1 VSLLVKDVDS
11 ASDLTYQILTIYP
24 PVSIENFSDN
34 NCLSGD
40 YEVSFDV
47 SYSSGVANFFVNG
60 IAYTGSYSEL
70 FPDGTAYNLN
80 VVDENGCSEF
90 FLSGNH
96 NCGCTTNAGSMI
108 DINPHYSCDSL
119 CVDTRRLTLQLYKCI
134 TMS

>member
-1 VSLLVKDVDS
+1 MKVMVSLLHSGSDQVKS
-11 ASDLTYQILTIYP
+11 AMICAFDTKHTNI
-24 PVSIENFSDN
+24 IERRITLFFIVII
-34 NCLSGD
+34 G
-40 YEVSFDV
+40 
-47 SYSSGVANFFVNG
+47 FFVNG